1 MLYRRGLL
9 GGCAG
14 LACGCGRFAF
24 AQRPVFP
31 RLRCGFVDPPHST
44 SGGLTPQSY
53 ALKGA
58 SRGKSALTW
67 NFTGTVPGV
76 GGAGAVVPVLN
87 RAFALWR
94 GAVPALTFTQSANN
108 PDITIQSG
116 PLAAGVG
123 GLTTP
128 DGRSITFTTAAT
140 FAPNAAAN
148 PAAND
153 LLNTATHEIGHALG
167 MLHATTTA
175 SIMWPIGSGQEALG
189 PDDVAGIKALY
200 GWAPQNKL
208 QGGTEQ
214 SPALCA
220 CGGTLAMVWRG
231 SGHDHNIWISTTT
244 DGVSWTPQRA
254 FRDVGTIGSPGLA
267 WDGRKLWMVWRGT
280 GDDQGLYFKNS
291 GDFFVRDNP
300 GQQKIGGVGSSH
312 GARIAIV
319 SGVPTMA
326 WKGVND
332 DHRIFV
338 TRFVGGKWQGQS
350 VVPSVGTSAAPA
362 ICQDIDGG
370 ARLLW
375 RGINDD
381 HVLWSTS
388 SAAGAVPLWQPQHQL
403 TWTVTGNATSGT
415 VSTGTAGSL
424 GGPGLTLVG
433 NIVQAAWRGAANDQ
447 GLWFTQ
453 LAKDAIGGTTLNQW
467 SSQANVPRVGSSD
480 GPSIASFN
488 GKLHMVWKG
497 VQNDTGLYH
506 SSL

>member
-1 MLYRRGLL
+1 
-9 GGCAG
+9 
-14 LACGCGRFAF
+14 
-24 AQRPVFP
+24 
-31 RLRCGFVDPPHST
+31 
-44 SGGLTPQSY
+44 
-53 ALKGA
+53 
-58 SRGKSALTW
+58 
-67 NFTGTVPGV
+67 
-76 GGAGAVVPVLN
+76 
-87 RAFALWR
+87 
-94 GAVPALTFTQSANN
+94 
-108 PDITIQSG
+108 
-116 PLAAGVG
+116 
-123 GLTTP
+123 
-128 DGRSITFTTAAT
+128 
-140 FAPNAAAN
+140 
-148 PAAND
+148 
-153 LLNTATHEIGHALG
+153 
-167 MLHATTTA
+167 
-175 SIMWPIGSGQEALG
+175 LG

-319 SGVPTMA
+319 GGVPTMA

-488 GKLHMVWKG
+488 SKLHMVWKG